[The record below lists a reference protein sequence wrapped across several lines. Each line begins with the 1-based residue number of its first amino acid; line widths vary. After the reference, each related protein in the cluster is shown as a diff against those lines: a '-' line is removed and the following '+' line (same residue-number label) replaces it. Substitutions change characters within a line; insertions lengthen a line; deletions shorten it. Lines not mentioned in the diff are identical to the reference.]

1 MRLNCLTSDKD
12 FKVQKIVIVPII
24 PDIMRSAKKSTMIGV
39 ELVDRQWGNIHAS
52 RCFDSSAS

>member
-12 FKVQKIVIVPII
+12 FKIQIFLIVPII

-39 ELVDRQWGNIHAS
+39 ELVDRQWGNIQAS
-52 RCFDSSAS
+52 RRFANSAS

>member
-12 FKVQKIVIVPII
+12 FKIQIFLIVPII

-39 ELVDRQWGNIHAS
+39 EFVDRQWGNIQAS
-52 RCFDSSAS
+52 RRFDNSAS

>member
-1 MRLNCLTSDKD
+1 MRLNCLTSNTD
-12 FKVQKIVIVPII
+12 FEVQKIVIIPII

-52 RCFDSSAS
+52 RRFDSSAS

>member
-1 MRLNCLTSDKD
+1 MGLNCLTSDKD

-39 ELVDRQWGNIHAS
+39 ELVDRQWGKIQAS
-52 RCFDSSAS
+52 RRFANSAS